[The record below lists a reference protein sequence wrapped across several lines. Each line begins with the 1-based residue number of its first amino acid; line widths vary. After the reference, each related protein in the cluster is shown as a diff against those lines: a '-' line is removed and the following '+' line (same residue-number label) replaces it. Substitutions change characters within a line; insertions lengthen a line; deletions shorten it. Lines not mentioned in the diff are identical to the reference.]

1 MQQYDSTLPCRF
13 ASANRDAGGATRSH
27 DSIRVVIIL
36 SWFSFE
42 LERRSPLVN
51 IPPWGITRKRGS
63 SAALQSSRLEDGDLS
78 QDFCEVDLR
87 NHGVDSAYGVE
98 IDGVLLQ
105 PSPSDAEIFV
115 EILHRDREIKN
126 KRQTPV
132 EPCC

>member
-1 MQQYDSTLPCRF
+1 MTPHYLSVLHRRTAMQEGRRGRMTASTSLLFCLGSLLIGEALPVSEY
-13 ASANRDAGGATRSH
+13 SA
-27 DSIRVVIIL
+27 L
-36 SWFSFE
+36 
-42 LERRSPLVN
+42 
-51 IPPWGITRKRGS
+51 GITRKRGS
-63 SAALQSSRLEDGDLS
+63 SAALQSGRLEDGDLS

-87 NHGVDSAYGVE
+87 NHRVNSAYDVE
-98 IDGVLLQ
+98 IDGVVLQ